1 MRNLDR
7 RIDALEETY
16 VPPRERIVIRIVPMT
31 RPGRVFVP
39 SAYTLPG
46 GMTATR
52 GANEPQAAFEAR
64 VSAAALAATAG
75 VPMVSCIDGAE
86 VPEAPVM
93 PDERAISPLASS
105 QGALETC

>member
-1 MRNLDR
+1 MPNLDR

-16 VPPRERIVIRIVPMT
+16 APPRERIVIRIVPMT

-52 GANEPQAAFEAR
+52 GANESQAAFEAR
-64 VSAAALAATAG
+64 VSASALAATAG
-75 VPMVSCIDGAE
+75 VPMVFCVDGLE
-86 VPEAPVM
+86 VSA
-93 PDERAISPLASS
+93 A
-105 QGALETC
+105 